1 MVCVSRFMLIRIIL
15 LFFCL
20 IPSVIYAQFTDST
33 HYSVNYSTTGS
44 INKTND
50 GETYLLNNAAKFGI
64 RKKSFNLNFSN
75 SWVYGKQDS
84 QLTNN
89 DFSSSLDF
97 NLYSSVP
104 HFFYWGLANYNTSKS
119 LKINNQLLAGA
130 GIAYSIYDRKDAYL
144 NISDGVLFDS
154 SDLMLTD
161 DVRDV
166 YQTYRNSLRVVF
178 KFTIRDFIV
187 LNSSAF
193 FQPSLTRKGDHIFK
207 SNSGLSFKLNKWLSL
222 ATALD
227 YNRVSRTD
235 RENLLFTYGL
245 SFERFF

>member
-1 MVCVSRFMLIRIIL
+1 MPVKPFYVCL
-15 LFFCL
+15 LFILFL
-20 IPSVIYAQFTDST
+20 IPFWAAAQFTDST
-33 HYSVNYSTTGS
+33 HYSANYATTGS

-50 GETYLLNNAAKFGI
+50 GDTYLLNNAAKFGI

-75 SWVYGKQDS
+75 NWVYGKQNR

-104 HFFYWGLANYNTSKS
+104 HFFYWGLATYNTSRS

-130 GIAYSIYDRKDAYL
+130 GVAYSIYDRKNAYV

-154 SDLMLTD
+154 SDLLIN
-161 DVRDV
+161 DVQDI

-178 KFTIRDFIV
+178 KFTIRELIIIE
-187 LNSSAF
+187 NSTF
-193 FQPSLTRKGDHIFK
+193 FQPSLKKWEDYNFR
-207 SNSGLSFKLNKWLSL
+207 SNSALSFKVSKWLNL
-222 ATALD
+222 TTALN
-227 YNRVSRTD
+227 YNRISRTD
-235 RENLLFTYGL
+235 SENLLLTYGL
-245 SFERFF
+245 SFEKFF